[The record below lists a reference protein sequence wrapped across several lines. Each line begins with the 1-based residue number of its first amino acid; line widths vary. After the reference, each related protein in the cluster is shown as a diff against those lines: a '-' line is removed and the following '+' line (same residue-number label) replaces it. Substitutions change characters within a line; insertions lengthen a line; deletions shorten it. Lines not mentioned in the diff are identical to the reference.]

1 MKKKPLFILG
11 NLKDSNKTK
20 RKLIKITRKNK
31 FEQMISEFEQ
41 FQQMISKPTRVSED
55 TSSLIDVTKT
65 NKADIILH
73 NSNAMLLITHS

>member
-1 MKKKPLFILG
+1 
-11 NLKDSNKTK
+11 
-20 RKLIKITRKNK
+20 
-31 FEQMISEFEQ
+31 MISEFEQ